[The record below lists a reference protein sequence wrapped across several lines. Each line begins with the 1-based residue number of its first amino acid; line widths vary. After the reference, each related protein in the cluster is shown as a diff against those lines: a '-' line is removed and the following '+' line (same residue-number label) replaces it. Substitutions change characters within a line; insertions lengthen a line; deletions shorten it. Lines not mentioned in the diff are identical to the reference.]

1 MQSKL
6 YWAFNSSYINTST
19 PIFSEYVYFAL
30 CVFVGRLGQAV
41 VRHDYAN
48 KIYEFLFEI
57 ICLHYIPCPA
67 FLIHTST
74 YQSTNIDICNPSKL
88 YDAYI
93 CLRKLCYQCLAQW
106 CLININWTLQN
117 KFQWNWN
124 KTITSSFK
132 KNLEKISQHLISA
145 SVG

>member
-1 MQSKL
+1 MCFCRS
-6 YWAFNSSYINTST
+6 FGPSRCPT
-19 PIFSEYVYFAL
+19 
-30 CVFVGRLGQAV
+30 R
-41 VRHDYAN
+41 YAN
-48 KIYEFLFEI
+48 EIYEFLFEI
-57 ICLHYIPCPA
+57 ICLHYVPCPT

-124 KTITSSFK
+124 KTITSYFK
-132 KNLEKISQHLISA
+132 KNIEKISQHLISA
-145 SVG
+145 SVGKYIVVEIKWPTFWQTVLSNAFLLDEKRT